1 MVKSSPLAS
10 VYVLGYMRWRA
21 VSSRVRCEDS
31 RGRFENFLGST
42 YRLPDP
48 GPGVSDSLVLEKE
61 WGPRFIQACK
71 FKQK

>member
-1 MVKSSPLAS
+1 MRSMVFLSSICVWPG
-10 VYVLGYMRWRA
+10 VCEMEA

-61 WGPRFIQACK
+61 
-71 FKQK
+71 